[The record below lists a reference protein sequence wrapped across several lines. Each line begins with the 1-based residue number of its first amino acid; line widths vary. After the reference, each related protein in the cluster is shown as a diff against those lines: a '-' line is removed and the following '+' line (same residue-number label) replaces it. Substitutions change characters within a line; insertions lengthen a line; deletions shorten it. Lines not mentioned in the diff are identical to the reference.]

1 MTHDTCNTLGE
12 VTISGADRNVI
23 TRLLQP
29 QRQRQRRTDGTGNK
43 NAHETIACRNKPT
56 AEKVSRGNIDRLTPG
71 VWTNNEIIHYAGRVF
86 IAPNQQMSQ
95 TKGLPKLFCAETPQ

>member
-56 AEKVSRGNIDRLTPG
+56 AEKVLRSNIVTLTPG
-71 VWTNNEIIHYAGRVF
+71 VWIIDEMMNYVGRVP
-86 IAPNQQMSQ
+86 IEPN
-95 TKGLPKLFCAETPQ
+95 